1 MGWVEAIKIK
11 TLYFK
16 IKVVSWTKVSI
27 QQKIVRNEE
36 KISNS
41 LIIIKAKNNIIKK
54 DQIEI
59 RVIIVKNKYNFNVNL
74 GRTK

>member
-16 IKVVSWTKVSI
+16 IKVVSWAKVSI

-74 GRTK
+74 GRTE

>member
-54 DQIEI
+54 DQIKI
-59 RVIIVKNKYNFNVNL
+59 IAIIVKNKYNFNVNL